1 MQEHKYMNA
10 VYERSIWTH
19 MNAVYERIWTH
30 MNAVM
35 QEHKYMNAYERSNA
49 RT

>member
-1 MQEHKYMNA
+1 MNAVMQEHKYMNDA
-10 VYERSIWTH
+10 
-19 MNAVYERIWTH
+19 YERIWTH